1 MLLVLGGILTAL
13 SVIALTL
20 STYIHINT
28 LAFLALASALV
39 GVMQIEGGT
48 KYSLLTFGATSIL
61 LFILPVDRLSLV
73 YYLGFF
79 GYYPVLKFYIERL
92 DSVKKEL
99 IIKTL
104 FYFVFSFLGVWIIKS
119 FFGEAVSHILK
130 WQWIAVIGVGL
141 MHIFDYALSVFF
153 AFYERK
159 IRNKLRK

>member
-13 SVIALTL
+13 SVIALSL

-28 LAFLALASALV
+28 LAFLALASVFV

-48 KYSLLTFGATSIL
+48 RYSLLTFGATSIL
-61 LFILPVDRLSLV
+61 LFILPVDRLSFV

-79 GYYPVLKFYIERL
+79 GYYPILKFFIEKL
-92 DSVKKEL
+92 DSIKKEL
-99 IIKTL
+99 VIKTIY
-104 FYFVFSFLGVWIIKS
+104 YFLISFFGVWIIKS

-141 MHIFDYALSVFF
+141 MHIFDYALSAFF

-159 IRNKLRK
+159 IRNKLRR